1 MTDFFAEFNGYSSAI
16 FVVGDAFGG
25 DGGLGLCLVCLDTCF
40 TNLDFMRIQNNLVF
54 ESVQFL

>member
-25 DGGLGLCLVCLDTCF
+25 DGGLGLCLGRLDIRF
-40 TNLDFMRIQNNLVF
+40 VNLEFMRVQDNLVF